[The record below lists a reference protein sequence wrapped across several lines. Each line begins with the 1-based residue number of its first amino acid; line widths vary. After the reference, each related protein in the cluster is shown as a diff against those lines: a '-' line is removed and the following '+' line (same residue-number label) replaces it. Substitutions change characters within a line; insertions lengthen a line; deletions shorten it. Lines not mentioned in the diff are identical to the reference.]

1 MSHPFMN
8 KYVAEKTGEF
18 IGNLI
23 LTIVNY
29 YKEYVPQYK
38 IEEDRIINNNFG
50 YVDEDR
56 YTDTKDFIKLV
67 SADLLR

>member
-1 MSHPFMN
+1 MN

>member
-8 KYVAEKTGEF
+8 KYVAEKAGEF

-38 IEEDRIINNNFG
+38 IEEDHIINNNFG
-50 YVDEDR
+50 YVDEDS